1 MFLSLSDDFSA
12 EQASKMCGQAEVL
25 KPNYSF
31 SESASRA
38 GVSLLTA
45 RAGGSRGSLSA
56 SRSYSPR
63 KFKQLDFAE
72 LDNAQAIVVPYD
84 GVRTLPATRC
94 YLKPH
99 YLPRD
104 RSYFRQRE
112 GGQL

>member
-1 MFLSLSDDFSA
+1 
-12 EQASKMCGQAEVL
+12 MCGQAEVL

-45 RAGGSRGSLSA
+45 QGRRLAREPERLA
-56 SRSYSPR
+56 ELLAARLEA
-63 KFKQLDFAE
+63 KFKQRDFAE
-72 LDNAQAIVVPYD
+72 LDNAQAIVAPYD
-84 GVRTLPATRC
+84 GVRSLPATRC

-104 RSYFRQRE
+104 RSPTSASARS
-112 GGQL
+112 GLL